1 MLRCPNYMHDSLWA
15 ASIFIVRSGSSAKR
29 TERRTPS
36 YSLNEAIEVRNK
48 LSCPYD
54 CERKKQLTA
63 S

>member
-1 MLRCPNYMHDSLWA
+1 MG
-15 ASIFIVRSGSSAKR
+15 ASIFIGKSGSSAKR

-36 YSLNEAIEVRNK
+36 YPLNEAIEVRNK